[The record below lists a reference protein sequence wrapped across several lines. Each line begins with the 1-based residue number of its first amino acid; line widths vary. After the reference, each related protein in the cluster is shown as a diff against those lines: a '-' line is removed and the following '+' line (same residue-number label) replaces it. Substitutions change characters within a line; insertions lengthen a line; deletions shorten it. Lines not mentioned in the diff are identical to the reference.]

1 MLNGRPVVF
10 LSCSDR
16 YKESV
21 AAKVRAAL
29 DDVGVWGVI
38 VSDEPLLPRVEWE
51 PGAKVESYMNAS
63 DAVVALCTPDDTLAD
78 GTVQTRPNIIDE
90 IRMARERPNLRD
102 RVLVAKAR
110 DVRLPS
116 NINPTYERLDPAD
129 LGPLITIVIEQL
141 RTCGVVGEH
150 PAAPVT
156 RGRRRASSRSSR
168 GSASESGK
176 RQSAGPTARR

>member
-29 DDVGVWGVI
+29 DEVGVWGVI

-78 GTVQTRPNIIDE
+78 GTVRKASRNSLRRSREKPPIWTA
-90 IRMARERPNLRD
+90 ARLA
-102 RVLVAKAR
+102 VVTVSVA
-110 DVRLPS
+110 P
-116 NINPTYERLDPAD
+116 ERL
-129 LGPLITIVIEQL
+129 LWH
-141 RTCGVVGEH
+141 R
-150 PAAPVT
+150 AAVCYGT
-156 RGRRRASSRSSR
+156 SSV
-168 GSASESGK
+168 
-176 RQSAGPTARR
+176 

>member
-21 AAKVRAAL
+21 AVKVRAAL

-51 PGAKVESYMNAS
+51 PGAKVESYMNAA
-63 DAVVALCTPDDTLAD
+63 DAVVALCTPDDTLDD

-110 DVRLPS
+110 QCVCRAIS
-116 NINPTYERLDPAD
+116 TRRTNGST
-129 LGPLITIVIEQL
+129 L
-141 RTCGVVGEH
+141 RI
-150 PAAPVT
+150 
-156 RGRRRASSRSSR
+156 
-168 GSASESGK
+168 SA
-176 RQSAGPTARR
+176 R